1 MKELPPNT
9 IEILDRISE
18 KAKDINVLVPCK
30 DLFPSLL
37 MDPGFISRLHGLR
50 AMELIRIDEHID
62 PKTRKHVVNSIAI
75 KLEGLKFLENT
86 RYITT
91 SLKKTDDA
99 LELTRKSN
107 RITRGALFVS
117 IIILLFMIFT
127 YWMSTLK

>member
-1 MKELPPNT
+1 MKKIPNT
-9 IEILDRISE
+9 IEILDIIYE
-18 KAKDINVLVPCK
+18 KAEDINITLFCK
-30 DLFPSLL
+30 DLFP
-37 MDPGFISRLHGLR
+37 DVIENPGFISRLRKLR
-50 AMELIRIDEHID
+50 NIELITFKEGYKNNS
-62 PKTRKHVVNSIAI
+62 KTPTPETCSI
-75 KLEGLKFLENT
+75 KLEGLQYLENT
-86 RYITT
+86 KYITT

>member
-1 MKELPPNT
+1 MKKLPNT
-9 IEILDRISE
+9 IEILDIIYE
-18 KAKDINVLVPCK
+18 KAEDINVILFCK
-30 DLFPSLL
+30 DLFPDLVKN
-37 MDPGFISRLHGLR
+37 PGFISRLRTLR
-50 AMELIRIDEHID
+50 HLKLISFEEAYENNSRTSTA
-62 PKTRKHVVNSIAI
+62 KTCAI
-75 KLEGLKFLENT
+75 QLDGLKYLENT
-86 RYITT
+86 KYITK